1 MNLLEQIQAAG
12 VVGCGGAG
20 FPTHVKLAATGVDT
34 FIVNG
39 AECEPLLRT
48 DRWLMRHRASE
59 IVSAVDAVRRHL
71 GASRAVIALK
81 ESYTEEI
88 AALRSAISSG
98 RPPGGA
104 PPAGGEGVELFLLKA
119 FYPAGDEQVQVL
131 EVTGRVVP
139 PGGIPLDV
147 NCVVSNAATMY
158 AVWHALRD
166 RPFTQ
171 KYLTVTGAV
180 ASPCV
185 VRAPVGTSFA
195 ECLELAGGAENEN
208 CVVVSGGPMMGQPM
222 AMRDALASHVTKT
235 TSGFVVLPDRAR
247 LWEKHVTEPRF
258 TINRARTACVQCSFC
273 TQLCPRWLL
282 GHPLEPHKIMRRM
295 GGEPDWHDHLDDPV
309 LRGAQYCCECGV
321 CELVACPME
330 LRPRAVNVMVKQAFA
345 EQGLRPIKGT
355 DEYHPREFRDDRAIP
370 TKKAAARAGAG
381 PWYRTE
387 PARYVEAAPREVC
400 IALNS
405 HIGHPALPVVNV
417 GDHVDFGQ
425 LIAEPPAGKLGARYH
440 ASIAGMVKEAGEY
453 VAIRETERSQ

>member
-1 MNLLEQIQAAG
+1 MNLLEQIRAAG

-48 DRWLMRHRASE
+48 DRWLMCHRAGE

-71 GASRAVIALK
+71 GAGRAVIALK

-88 AALRSAISSG
+88 AALRAAIDDASS
-98 RPPGGA
+98 P
-104 PPAGGEGVELFLLKA
+104 VELFLLGG

-147 NCVVSNAATMY
+147 GCVVSNAATMV
-158 AVWHALRD
+158 AVYHALRD
-166 RPFTQ
+166 RPFVL
-171 KYLTVTGAV
+171 KYLTITGAV

-185 VRAPVGTSFA
+185 IRAPIGTSFA
-195 ECLELAGGAENEN
+195 ECLALAGGAENDH
-208 CVVVSGGPMMGQPM
+208 CVVVSGGPMMGLPLSMQE
-222 AMRDALASHVTKT
+222 ALASHVTKT
-235 TSGFVVLPDRAR
+235 TSGFVVLPKHVR

-295 GGEPDWHDHLDDPV
+295 GGERNWQDHLDDPV

-330 LRPRAVNVMVKQAFA
+330 LRPRAVNVMVKQAYA
-345 EQGLRPIKGT
+345 QQGLRPIKGT
-355 DEYHPREFRDDRAIP
+355 DEYTPREFRDDRAIP

-381 PWYRTE
+381 PWYHTE
-387 PARYVEAAPREVC
+387 PARYAEAAPKEVR

-425 LIAEPPAGKLGARYH
+425 LIAGPPAGKLGARYH
-440 ASIAGMVKEAGEY
+440 ASIAGMVMDTGEF
-453 VAIRETERSQ
+453 VVIQA

>member
-1 MNLLEQIQAAG
+1 MNLLEQIQSAG

-20 FPTHVKLAATGVDT
+20 FPTHVKLDARGIDT
-34 FIVNG
+34 LIVNG

-48 DRWLMRHRASE
+48 DRWLMRNKAGE
-59 IVSAVDAVRRHL
+59 IVSTVGAVQRYL
-71 GASRAVIALK
+71 GAARAVIALK
-81 ESYTEEI
+81 ESYIDEI
-88 AALRSAISSG
+88 AALRAAVDAAST
-98 RPPGGA
+98 R
-104 PPAGGEGVELFLLKA
+104 VELFLLKG

-147 NCVVSNAATMY
+147 HCVVSNAATMY
-158 AVWHALRD
+158 AVYHALWD

-180 ASPCV
+180 AEPCV

-195 ECLELAGGAENEN
+195 ECLALAGGPENDN
-208 CVVVSGGPMMGQPM
+208 SIVVSGGPMMGAPM
-222 AMRDALASHVTKT
+222 TMEEALASHVTKT
-235 TSGFVVLPDRAR
+235 TSGYVVLPDSAR

-295 GGEPDWHDHLDDPV
+295 GGEPNWRDNLDDPT

-330 LRPRAVNVMVKQAFA
+330 LRPRAVNVMVKQALA
-345 EQGLRPIKGT
+345 AQGLRPIKGT
-355 DEYHPREFRDDRAIP
+355 DEYAPREFRDERAIP
-370 TKKAAARAGAG
+370 TNKAAARAGAG

-387 PARYVEAAPREVC
+387 ISRYVECIPREVR

-405 HIGHPALPVVNV
+405 HIGAPAAPVVKA
-417 GDHVDFGQ
+417 GERVDFGQ
-425 LIAEPPAGKLGARYH
+425 LIAEPPEGKLGARYH
-440 ASIAGMVKEAGEY
+440 ASIAGKVVEAGES
-453 VAIRETERSQ
+453 VVIQAGE